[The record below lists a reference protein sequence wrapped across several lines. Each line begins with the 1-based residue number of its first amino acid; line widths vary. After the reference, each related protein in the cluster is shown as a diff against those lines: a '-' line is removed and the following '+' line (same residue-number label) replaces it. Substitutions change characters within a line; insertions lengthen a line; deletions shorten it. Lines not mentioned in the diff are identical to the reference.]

1 MSSFI
6 NDNKGMIE
14 PYADLT
20 AMALAVVGFIVFI
33 AIIAQSYMTFQEK
46 TFIAE
51 HFHDAV
57 ALAEKLSRDK
67 VLTGRSPDIIDSMKI
82 EELSKDPE
90 EIIKKYGAYYNFMF
104 KIEASSASR
113 EYSRVI
119 KDPDV
124 AESKIGISASI
135 PITVRINDV
144 QELPGTLTVKLW
156 RKN

>member
-6 NDNKGMIE
+6 SDENGMIE

-20 AMALAVVGFIVFI
+20 AMALAVVGFIIFI
-33 AIIAQSYMTFQEK
+33 AIIAQSYMIFQEK
-46 TFIAE
+46 SFIAE

-67 VLTGRSPDIIDSMKI
+67 ELTGSSPDIIDSIKI

-90 EIIKKYGAYYNFMF
+90 EIMKKYGSFYNFMF
-104 KIEASSASR
+104 KVEASSASR